1 MEKVSCYFFCT
12 RCVFYRYSAIIALVY
27 LLNYTEKEYITENSR
42 HDTQH
47 PACHQRK
54 RVSLNTDRTTAHDRT
69 AFTIARRP
77 TADCSRPFHLPTAR
91 PHVVNDPIIAN
102 YPTTHSNDISTHGPT
117 VITIIAF
124 YKRRANENT
133 SLSPREVF
141 T

>member
-1 MEKVSCYFFCT
+1 MPIKVAHGLYRENVRQWLRAGAPARSRCRQLLFFSGNGY
-12 RCVFYRYSAIIALVY
+12 VQP
-27 LLNYTEKEYITENSR
+27 
-42 HDTQH
+42 H
-47 PACHQRK
+47 

-77 TADCSRPFHLPTAR
+77 TADCSRPFHRPTAR

-124 YKRRANENT
+124 YT
-133 SLSPREVF
+133 SCLRKYVVV
-141 T
+141 TA